1 MAEKIDPAIL
11 KLIELGDRLTE
22 DQLREIVMAEIER
35 NEMDSVAQ
43 SYALQEADGDEKK
56 ARAYYTKHRVRRIE
70 DMIAQESIRR
80 KQEKEDAEEREK
92 QRIEA
97 KKRYFERE
105 YHNPFGSIGKTI
117 LKIVIY
123 GIGAAVIL
131 SGIIGML
138 IEQ

>member
-1 MAEKIDPAIL
+1 
-11 KLIELGDRLTE
+11 
-22 DQLREIVMAEIER
+22 MAEIER

-80 KQEKEDAEEREK
+80 KQEKEDAEELDK

-97 KKRYFERE
+97 KKRYFK
-105 YHNPFGSIGKTI
+105 NNACI
-117 LKIVIY
+117 KI
-123 GIGAAVIL
+123 
-131 SGIIGML
+131 
-138 IEQ
+138 